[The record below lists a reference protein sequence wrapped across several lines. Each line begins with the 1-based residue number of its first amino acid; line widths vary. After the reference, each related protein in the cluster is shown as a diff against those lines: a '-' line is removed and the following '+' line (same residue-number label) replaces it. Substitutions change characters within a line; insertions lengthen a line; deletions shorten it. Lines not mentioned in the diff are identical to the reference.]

1 MACPHHEKKLI
12 PNYLSS
18 VAPTLHS
25 PRLAAVNNL
34 AAFLPPTANSCSC
47 QTEWRC
53 FGLRDKVVFPTSFS
67 TAAALLLV
75 VAIWHAACGDVQA
88 GWQSAE

>member
-1 MACPHHEKKLI
+1 
-12 PNYLSS
+12 
-18 VAPTLHS
+18 
-25 PRLAAVNNL
+25 
-34 AAFLPPTANSCSC
+34 
-47 QTEWRC
+47 
-53 FGLRDKVVFPTSFS
+53 LRDKVVFPTSFS